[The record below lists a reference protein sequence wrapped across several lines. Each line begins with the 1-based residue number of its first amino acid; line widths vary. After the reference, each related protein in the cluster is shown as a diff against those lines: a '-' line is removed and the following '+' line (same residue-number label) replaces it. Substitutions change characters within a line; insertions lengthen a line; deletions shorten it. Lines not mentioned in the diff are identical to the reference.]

1 MTTLNLIEHHQAEL
15 QGFEVRAG
23 DIGLFIA
30 RDAWDALEREVED
43 YTKDGIMWDF
53 TGAMPYAWSLQL
65 GMAFD
70 EACEK
75 WIEQPLYAL
84 VL

>member
-1 MTTLNLIEHHQAEL
+1 MTTLNLIGHHQAEL

-53 TGAMPYAWSLQL
+53 IGAMPYAWSLQL

>member
-15 QGFEVRAG
+15 QGFEARAG

-53 TGAMPYAWSLQL
+53 IGDMPCYQ
-65 GMAFD
+65 
-70 EACEK
+70 
-75 WIEQPLYAL
+75 
-84 VL
+84 